1 VQSALPRSSALNRG
15 DRSSADECAHVLH
28 DLRRAG
34 YGTHLTN
41 APQGVALEARRVCVD
56 HEHFRPVGPSTR
68 SFHRDERTF
77 EHAHERGS
85 MSPLTKKRIA
95 VAEPTR
101 VLVRRKRFRRA
112 VATGCGAAVAL
123 IVGASVVPRHAHT
136 IAGRALLDIPA
147 LVFLVLVVACARSTA
162 VELDDLARWRGGQ
175 TAGSAMRMLV
185 TGFGYAIALVG
196 TLSMLSV
203 PVGHLLLGGAIA
215 GVILGIA
222 AQQSLGNVF
231 AGMVLLMARPFAVG
245 NHIRVRSGALGGEFY
260 GTVASMSLTY
270 VSVATEEGMLKVPNS
285 SVLAAAVGP
294 WDRSAHPRQETERS
308 EPPVSADAGREAGV
322 QR

>member
-1 VQSALPRSSALNRG
+1 MSRLP
-15 DRSSADECAHVLH
+15 
-28 DLRRAG
+28 
-34 YGTHLTN
+34 
-41 APQGVALEARRVCVD
+41 
-56 HEHFRPVGPSTR
+56 
-68 SFHRDERTF
+68 
-77 EHAHERGS
+77 
-85 MSPLTKKRIA
+85 KKRIA

-136 IAGRALLDIPA
+136 IGGRTLLDIPA
-147 LVFLVLVVACARSTA
+147 LVFLLLVVACARSTA
-162 VELDDLARWRGGQ
+162 AELDDLARWRGGQ

-185 TGFGYAIALVG
+185 TGFGYAVALVG

-260 GTVASMSLTY
+260 GTVTSMSLTY
-270 VSVATEEGMLKVPNS
+270 VSVSTDDGMLKVPNS

-294 WDRSAHPRQETERS
+294 WNRSPHPRQEAERS
-308 EPPVSADAGREAGV
+308 EPPVSAGAGGEAGV
-322 QR
+322 HR